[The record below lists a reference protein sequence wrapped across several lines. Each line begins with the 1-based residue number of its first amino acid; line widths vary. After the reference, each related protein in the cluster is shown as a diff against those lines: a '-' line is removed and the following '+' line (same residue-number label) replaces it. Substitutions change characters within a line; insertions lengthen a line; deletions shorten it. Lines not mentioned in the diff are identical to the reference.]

1 MLLYVACPG
10 IQNFVSTYQK
20 GAQIKKKGKTFR
32 KNGHKFTEKG
42 IKSGLFRKSANVSTA
57 VPIRTH
63 NNSFSKLRNTE
74 NFSYNNLEM
83 KLDGSSSEGGDFA
96 TGSFGRCE
104 T

>member
-1 MLLYVACPG
+1 MGTNLR
-10 IQNFVSTYQK
+10 
-20 GAQIKKKGKTFR
+20 KKGTNPGCF
-32 KNGHKFTEKG
+32 EK
-42 IKSGLFRKSANVSTA
+42 RANVSTA